1 MTKVGYARVSSTGQ
15 DLAVQLEKL
24 EAAGR
29 DKVFKEK
36 RSGVDAGRPELKRC
50 LEYLREGDTLL
61 VTKIDRLARSTSDLY
76 RIVSL
81 LAEKGVAF
89 KVTDDPTIDTTS
101 RTGKLVM
108 GILAL
113 IPEFE
118 NDIRHERQMDGIK
131 KAKERGVRFGRKL
144 QLVPEKVKQIRKLR
158 TAGST
163 CPRSCDKSDLA
174 KRVCSVRSEPNEQ
187 VHCAKC
193 PRPVIEIDHY
203 GLRLIGCIECNRW
216 SSCRARAVQLRHW
229 FVRARGV

>member
-1 MTKVGYARVSSTGQ
+1 MPTVGYARVSSTGQ
-15 DLAVQLEKL
+15 DLAVQLERL
-24 EAAGR
+24 EGAGCE
-29 DKVFKEK
+29 KVFKEK

-81 LAEKGVAF
+81 LAEKDVAF

-113 IPEFE
+113 IAEFE
-118 NDIRHERQMDGIK
+118 NDIRRERQMDGIK

-158 TAGST
+158 AAGST
-163 CPRSCDKSDLA
+163 VPDIIRQIGLSKA
-174 KRVCSVRSEPNEQ
+174 SV
-187 VHCAKC
+187 
-193 PRPVIEIDHY
+193 Y
-203 GLRLIGCIECNRW
+203 
-216 SSCRARAVQLRHW
+216 RAL
-229 FVRARGV
+229 G